1 MTRNTLPSPRRVL
14 IASANPL
21 FREGLRRVYV
31 ERWGSRAELIGTP
44 ATMEDTLQALE
55 TLRPDLVIVDYDDE
69 SMNRAEFL
77 NRFVAS
83 QSSMKVVLVSL
94 DEAGRVVV
102 YDRRQLTA
110 EQAEDWLNDP
120 WGEENLFEKHLLR
133 TRNQAQRR
141 NSMRHL
147 IVNVVLVAVASVL
160 VYFGLEHANLLPV
173 AASTQANTVDQ
184 LFNLQWMAISFLFA
198 LIVVPLAYSLI
209 VFRRRKGDM
218 EDAAH
223 VEGNTALEITWTV
236 IPLFAVLGLAFI
248 GGQSLAETLR
258 VDPQAQEVKVTGF
271 QWAWK
276 FSYPA
281 FGDVQTDKLYLPVNK
296 QVVFRMNSLDVI
308 HSFWVPEF
316 RLKQDL
322 VPGQET
328 SLRITPDRLGQYKVR
343 CAELCGTSHSYMQA
357 AVIVMTADEFNKTM
371 KQLQAEAEAAAASG
385 VPDAGRGQQVYE
397 TAGCKACHTTDGSPL
412 IGPTWLGLYGS
423 TVKLSDG
430 STVKADD
437 AYITQSIKDPNSQ
450 IVAGFSPGM
459 PTLPVTDLQIKDLI
473 EFIKTLK

>member
-1 MTRNTLPSPRRVL
+1 
-14 IASANPL
+14 
-21 FREGLRRVYV
+21 
-31 ERWGSRAELIGTP
+31 
-44 ATMEDTLQALE
+44 
-55 TLRPDLVIVDYDDE
+55 
-69 SMNRAEFL
+69 
-77 NRFVAS
+77 
-83 QSSMKVVLVSL
+83 
-94 DEAGRVVV
+94 
-102 YDRRQLTA
+102 
-110 EQAEDWLNDP
+110 
-120 WGEENLFEKHLLR
+120 
-133 TRNQAQRR
+133 
-141 NSMRHL
+141 MRHL
-147 IVNVVLVAVASVL
+147 IVNIVLVAIMSVL
-160 VYFGLEHANLLPV
+160 VYFGLSHANLLPI
-173 AASTQANTVDQ
+173 AAALQANTIDK
-184 LFNLQWMAISFLFA
+184 LFNLQWIAISFLFS
-198 LIVVPLAYSLI
+198 LIVVPLVYSLV

-248 GGQSLAETLR
+248 GGQSLAATLR
-258 VDPQAQEVKVTGF
+258 VDPQAQEVSVTGF

-276 FSYPA
+276 FNYPA
-281 FGDVQTDKLYLPVNK
+281 YGDVQTDKLYLPINK
-296 QVVFRMNSLDVI
+296 QVVLRMNSLDVI

-322 VPGQET
+322 VPGEET
-328 SLRITPDRLGQYKVR
+328 SLRITPDRLGEYTLR

-357 AVIVMTADEFNKTM
+357 AVIVMTQDDFDKTM

-397 TAGCKACHTTDGSPL
+397 TAGCKACHTIDGSPL

-423 TVKLSDG
+423 TVKLADG
-430 STVKADD
+430 TTVKADD

-473 EFIKTLK
+473 AFIKTLK